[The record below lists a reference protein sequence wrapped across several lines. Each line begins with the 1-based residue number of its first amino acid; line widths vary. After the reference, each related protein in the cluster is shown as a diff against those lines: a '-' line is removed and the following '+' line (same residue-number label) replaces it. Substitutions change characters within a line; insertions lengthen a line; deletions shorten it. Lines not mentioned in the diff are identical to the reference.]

1 MRTSWGIVVAFALI
15 LRSLL
20 APGLMLEA
28 GPQAGTFT
36 VVLCSEHG
44 SITLDLDGDGRPV
57 PSQEKQSGS
66 YACPYA
72 ASSPLALQVA
82 AATIAA
88 PSGIVVDDVFVTDAS
103 AGLARFELPQPARGP
118 PRA

>member
-1 MRTSWGIVVAFALI
+1 
-15 LRSLL
+15 
-20 APGLMLEA
+20 MLEA

-44 SITLDLDGDGRPV
+44 SIVLDLDGDGRPV
-57 PSQEKQSGS
+57 PSTQKQAGS

-72 ASSPLALQVA
+72 ASSPLALLA
-82 AATIAA
+82 APTIVDAPSIIAA
-88 PSGIVVDDVFVTDAS
+88 DDVIVVGAVAPV
-103 AGLARFELPQPARGP
+103 ARHGLPQPARGP